1 MGVSMRF
8 SQPAHIHILYLPL
21 IITVMHI
28 ISSSEVKN
36 FVRYIVREKILEVNL
51 ILPVW
56 PTRVIMAV
64 MAGKGWANGD
74 RDHRPPP

>member
-1 MGVSMRF
+1 MRF

-36 FVRYIVREKILEVNL
+36 FARYIVREKILEVNL

-64 MAGKGWANGD
+64 LAGKGWANGD